1 MAKEVFEELMLKL
14 VLMAKALQR
23 RGSALAE
30 RRRADSLA
38 GSVSRSM

>member
-1 MAKEVFEELMLKL
+1 MAGEAFEELILKL
-14 VLMAKALQR
+14 VPMVKALQR